1 MEDEAR
7 DSNSGSLSKF
17 VARMKT
23 VSSSVRAGSL
33 DPDEERNRAI
43 RSESWTDLCSRLQTV
58 VDKAKADLRLNI
70 ERSAALGHIICPL
83 ATFYIARP
91 FAEKIWRR
99 EIGPDAQ
106 DSDIVVGAS
115 PLRGLFLE
123 WKREGLDLKVLSAV
137 DTVYGVESVTF
148 RIDLVD

>member
-1 MEDEAR
+1 MEDKAR
-7 DSNSGSLSKF
+7 ESDSGSLSDF

-23 VSSSVRAGSL
+23 VSSWVRTGSL
-33 DPDEERNRAI
+33 DPEEERNRAI
-43 RSESWTDLCSRLQTV
+43 RSESWTDLCSRLQTG
-58 VDKAKADLRLNI
+58 VDKARADLRRNI
-70 ERSAALGHIICPL
+70 ERSAGLGHIICPL
-83 ATFYIARP
+83 ATFHIGYA

-123 WKREGLDLKVLSAV
+123 WKREGLDLKVVSV
-137 DTVYGVESVTF
+137 NDTANGIETVTF

>member
-1 MEDEAR
+1 MEDKAR
-7 DSNSGSLSKF
+7 ESDSGSLSDF
-17 VARMKT
+17 VARMKA
-23 VSSSVRAGSL
+23 VSGSVRTGSL
-33 DPDEERNRAI
+33 DPEEERNRAI
-43 RSESWTDLCSRLQTV
+43 RSESWPDLCSRLQTG
-58 VDKAKADLRLNI
+58 VDKARADLHRNI
-70 ERSAALGHIICPL
+70 ERSARLGHIICPL
-83 ATFYIARP
+83 ATFHIARP

-123 WKREGLDLKVLSAV
+123 WKREGLDLKVLSAI
-137 DTVYGVESVTF
+137 DTVSGVESVTF

>member
-7 DSNSGSLSKF
+7 ESKSGSLSDF
-17 VARMKT
+17 VARMKA
-23 VSSSVRAGSL
+23 VSGSVRTGSL
-33 DPDEERNRAI
+33 DPEDERNKAI
-43 RSESWTDLCSRLQTV
+43 RSESWTDLCSRLQTG
-58 VDKAKADLRLNI
+58 VDKAKADLRRNI
-70 ERSAALGHIICPL
+70 ERSAGLGHIICPL
-83 ATFYIARP
+83 ATFHIARP
-91 FAEKIWRR
+91 FAEKIWHR

-123 WKREGLDLKVLSAV
+123 WKRKGLDLRV
-137 DTVYGVESVTF
+137 DSVIDTAYGVESITF